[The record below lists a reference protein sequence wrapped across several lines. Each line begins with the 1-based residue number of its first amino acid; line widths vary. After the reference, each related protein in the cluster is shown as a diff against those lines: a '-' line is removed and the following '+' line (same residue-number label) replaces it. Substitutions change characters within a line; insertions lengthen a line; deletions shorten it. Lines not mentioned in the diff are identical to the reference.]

1 MRKEYQVPKAE
12 KMEFNY
18 SEAVVASGTILCG
31 SGLAKVYKDTGY
43 VNCEETFVGYENVWK
58 ADNL

>member
-18 SEAVVASGTILCG
+18 SEAVVASNTPVCG
-31 SGLAKVYKDTGY
+31 SGLAKVYKDIGV
-43 VNCEETFVGYENVWK
+43 VNCEKTFVGYENVWK